1 VFEGWKIDAP
11 AVDRLLRRAVLSDA
25 EDPPFEADT
34 GNDDLI
40 KKVEAW
46 IADDPDQACRAELR
60 VLLDSGARDELAARF
75 RGGLRFGTAGL
86 RGMIGAGPAC
96 MNVATVRRASA
107 GLAAYLADSVP
118 GSRGAG
124 VVVGYDARHGSRR
137 FAEETARVLSGAGFR
152 VLRLPGELPT
162 PLLAFAVRHLSCA
175 GGVMITASHNP
186 PQDNGY
192 KVYMGNGAQ
201 IVPPVDDAISA
212 AISQVGP
219 LHQVPLG
226 DSGEEVGPGIVA
238 DYLDAIIAALPA
250 SASHDITTVYTPLH
264 GVGRDVLL
272 AGFAQVGFSPPHVV
286 AEQAAPDPDFPTLA
300 KPNPEE
306 PGALN
311 LAIAQAQK
319 VGADLVL
326 ANDPDAD
333 RLAVAIPFPGEG
345 NGWRQLRGDELGAVL
360 GGYLLERAG
369 DVEHAIVATT
379 VVSSGLLCC
388 LAEAAGARYAET
400 LTGFKWIMHD
410 SAARSNVDFLFGY
423 EEAIGYAVNS
433 VVRDKDGISAALLVA
448 GIAAEAKQQGRT
460 LADRLDDITRRFGLY
475 ATEDFALDL
484 PGSAGEGQSKRVM
497 AGLRASPPAQLAGCP
512 VTEIDDLLSGLRLH
526 ADGHRD
532 KLELPASDVLIWRCA
547 EQIRVVVR
555 PSGTE
560 PKLKVYLQVVVPVE
574 APGDVAAA
582 TGIAQAQLAK
592 LNAVIRFL
600 LERP

>member
-1 VFEGWKIDAP
+1 
-11 AVDRLLRRAVLSDA
+11 
-25 EDPPFEADT
+25 
-34 GNDDLI
+34 
-40 KKVEAW
+40 
-46 IADDPDQACRAELR
+46 
-60 VLLDSGARDELAARF
+60 
-75 RGGLRFGTAGL
+75 
-86 RGMIGAGPAC
+86 
-96 MNVATVRRASA
+96 
-107 GLAAYLADSVP
+107 
-118 GSRGAG
+118 
-124 VVVGYDARHGSRR
+124 
-137 FAEETARVLSGAGFR
+137 
-152 VLRLPGELPT
+152 
-162 PLLAFAVRHLSCA
+162 
-175 GGVMITASHNP
+175 
-186 PQDNGY
+186 
-192 KVYMGNGAQ
+192 
-201 IVPPVDDAISA
+201 
-212 AISQVGP
+212 
-219 LHQVPLG
+219 
-226 DSGEEVGPGIVA
+226 
-238 DYLDAIIAALPA
+238 
-250 SASHDITTVYTPLH
+250 
-264 GVGRDVLL
+264 
-272 AGFAQVGFSPPHVV
+272 
-286 AEQAAPDPDFPTLA
+286 
-300 KPNPEE
+300 
-306 PGALN
+306 
-311 LAIAQAQK
+311 
-319 VGADLVL
+319 
-326 ANDPDAD
+326 
-333 RLAVAIPFPGEG
+333 
-345 NGWRQLRGDELGAVL
+345 
-360 GGYLLERAG
+360 
-369 DVEHAIVATT
+369 
-379 VVSSGLLCC
+379 
-388 LAEAAGARYAET
+388 
-400 LTGFKWIMHD
+400 MHD